1 MKTASS
7 RVWPTYVAAVPVLL
21 FGLFMAVGGGI
32 LASAGGSWYFLLAG
46 LGMTASAALMFMGR
60 RTGAWL
66 YAAVLLA
73 TVPWALREVGLEAW
87 PLISRLFALGVIG
100 LLVALAYPSLA
111 RRDGH
116 PGRHRGAWGVAVA
129 LGACLA
135 VGVVA
140 MFTPQV
146 LVEAD
151 GAGAAVTPVVAGER
165 QSEWRHWGQDTAGT
179 RFAALDQIDRDNVGA
194 LEVAWTARTGDIPES
209 TGSGAEDQNTPLQI
223 GTDLF
228 VCTAYGTV
236 LALDVDT
243 GEEKWRFDP
252 QATAPNWQRCR
263 GLGYHEQGGAGLP
276 VGSQHTADPGA
287 PAQPP
292 ARTADPRSAD
302 GGTMSRDPT
311 SRNATPPVAAIDD
324 DAATEQAA
332 EAGPEVEP
340 RAASE
345 AAEGVN
351 VNAMPTSRGCRR
363 RLFLP
368 TLDARLIALDAD
380 TGLPC
385 AGFGDGGTVDLGVG
399 MGEILPGYYQQT
411 STPLVAGNV
420 VVVGGRVADN
430 FSVDEPPGVVR
441 AFDAISGELAWAW
454 DPGNPAITGLPPEGE
469 TYTRGTPNIWAAM
482 SYDAALGL
490 IYAPTGN
497 ATPDFW
503 SGHRS
508 ELDERYSSAVVAL
521 DVATGR
527 PRWHYQMTHRDLWDF
542 DIPAQPLLYD
552 LPDGNGGSVPALV
565 QITKQGEIFVLDRR
579 TGAPITEVVEKPVPQ
594 GDLPGERYAPTQPYS
609 VGMPS
614 IGNQTL
620 VESDMWG
627 ATPVDQLL
635 CRIQFKS
642 MRHEGVYTPPGLDRS
657 LQMPGSLGGMNWGGA
672 AVDPTTHTL
681 YVNDMRLGLANYMV
695 RREDVPTDASGIEMG
710 IVPMDGTPYG
720 AMRERF
726 LSQLGIPCQKPPF
739 GTMTAIDLANRRILW
754 QVPLGTVQD
763 TGPLGIKMLLPIPI
777 GMPTLGGPLSTQS
790 GLVFFAGTQ
799 DYYLRAL
806 DGRTGE
812 TLWKG
817 RLPVGSQAGP
827 MTYVSPRTGRQYVVV
842 TAGGARVSPDRG
854 DYVIAYALPQDRT
867 GGAPN

>member
-1 MKTASS
+1 MDHPMKTTSS
-7 RVWPTYVAAVPVLL
+7 RAWPTYVAAVPVLL
-21 FGLFMAVGGGI
+21 FGLFMAIGGGV
-32 LASAGGSWYFLLAG
+32 LAGLGGSWYFLLAG
-46 LGMTASAALMFMGR
+46 IGLTAAAVLLFMGR
-60 RTGAWL
+60 RMGAWL
-66 YAAVLLA
+66 YAAVLLV
-73 TVPWALREVGLEAW
+73 TVPWSLWDVGLEAW

-111 RRDGH
+111 RRDGR
-116 PGRHRGAWGVAVA
+116 PGRYRGAWGVAAA
-129 LGACLA
+129 LAAGLA
-135 VGVVA
+135 VGVLV

-151 GAGAAVTPVVAGER
+151 GPGAAVTPVAADER
-165 QSEWRHWGQDTAGT
+165 QGEWRHWGQDTAGT

-194 LEVAWTARTGDIPES
+194 LEVAWTAHTGDIPES

-243 GEEKWRFDP
+243 GAEKWRFDP
-252 QATAPNWQRCR
+252 QASAPNWQRCR
-263 GLGYHEQGGAGLP
+263 GLGYHEQGDAAAGGAVMP
-276 VGSQHTADPGA
+276 I
-287 PAQPP
+287 AQDTP
-292 ARTADPRSAD
+292 SAASPEQAAQASHD
-302 GGTMSRDPT
+302 
-311 SRNATPPVAAIDD
+311 APPVAAIHD
-324 DAATEQAA
+324 DADAGQVA
-332 EAGPEVEP
+332 EAAPGLEPGP
-340 RAASE
+340 AAQ
-345 AAEGVN
+345 AAEGV
-351 VNAMPTSRGCRR
+351 AADALPASRDCRR

-368 TLDARLIALDAD
+368 TIDARLIALDAD

-385 AGFGDGGTVDLGVG
+385 ADFGNGGTVDLGVG

-411 STPLVAGNV
+411 SNPLVAGDV

-441 AFDAISGELAWAW
+441 AFDAVSGELAWAW
-454 DPGNPAITGLPPEGE
+454 DPGNPAITGLPPDGE
-469 TYTRGTPNIWAAM
+469 TYTRGTPNVWSAM

-490 IYAPTGN
+490 VYAPTGN

-542 DIPAQPLLYD
+542 DIPAQPLLYE

-565 QITKQGEIFVLDRR
+565 QITKQGEIFVIDRR
-579 TGAPITEVVEKPVPQ
+579 TGAPLTEVVEKPVPQ

-627 ATPVDQLL
+627 ATPLDQLL

-672 AVDPTTHTL
+672 AVDPTSHTM

-695 RREDVPTDASGIEMG
+695 KREDVPTDASGIEMG
-710 IVPMDGTPYG
+710 IVPMEGTPYG

-739 GTMTAIDLANRRILW
+739 GTMTAIDLASREILW
-754 QVPLGTVQD
+754 QVPLGTVRD

-806 DGRTGE
+806 DGRTGK

-827 MTYVSPRTGRQYVVV
+827 MTYVSPRSGRQYVVV

-854 DYVIAYALPQDRT
+854 DYVIAYALPQGR
-867 GGAPN
+867 GEGAAQ